1 MERIQNTLPIKRFGF
16 YRTFFCIPF
25 SYIIT
30 PLNTLYFSFFYIPH
44 ITKRQILPKI
54 IPKRTHSPIVI
65 RTFVAEKYK
74 HKTHRL

>member
-1 MERIQNTLPIKRFGF
+1 MERTKYASYKKRFGF

-44 ITKRQILPKI
+44 ITKRLILPKI
-54 IPKRTHSPIVI
+54 IPKRTHNPIVI